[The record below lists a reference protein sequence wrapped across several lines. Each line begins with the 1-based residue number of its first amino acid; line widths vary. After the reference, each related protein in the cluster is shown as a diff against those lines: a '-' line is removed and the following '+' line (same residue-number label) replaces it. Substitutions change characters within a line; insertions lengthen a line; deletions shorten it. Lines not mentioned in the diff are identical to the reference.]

1 MPGEPKKDGRPDT
14 AMLDTTTALDD
25 ADAEADTD
33 GEADAFDGG
42 VCLDDTFD
50 DIEMLSSR
58 GAACLLFISFSI

>member
-1 MPGEPKKDGRPDT
+1 
-14 AMLDTTTALDD
+14 MLDTTTALDD